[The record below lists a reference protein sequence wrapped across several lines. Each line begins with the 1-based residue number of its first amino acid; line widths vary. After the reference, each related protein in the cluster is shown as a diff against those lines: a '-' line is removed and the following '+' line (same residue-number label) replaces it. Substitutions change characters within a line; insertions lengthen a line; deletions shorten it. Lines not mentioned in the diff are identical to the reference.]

1 MAASSPQPEETA
13 MRSHLVLTAALI
25 ACATTTVATTALA
38 QTQEMPVC
46 PSREAA
52 EMVMQGGAGAP
63 LPEGCRQATVRRLD
77 TPAGPVCVIDFGTRD
92 GGVVGTVR
100 DAVATTEWWT
110 ACANLRSP

>member
-1 MAASSPQPEETA
+1 
-13 MRSHLVLTAALI
+13 MRSQLVLTAALI
-25 ACATTTVATTALA
+25 ACAATTTAATTALA
-38 QTQEMPVC
+38 QTQQVPVC

-52 EMVMQGGAGAP
+52 ELVMQGGAGAP
-63 LPEGCRQATVRRLD
+63 LPEGCRQAVVRRLN
-77 TPAGPVCVIDFGTRD
+77 TPAGPVCVIDFGARD